1 VKRRL
6 VLLGAPG
13 SGKGTQAEMITR
25 QFGIPITSPGAILRR
40 EKELGTPLGEETAE
54 VLERGGLVSDK
65 IIVELIEDWLRLH
78 GGHGFVFDG
87 FPRTLPQAESL
98 MSILARLRTRLDL
111 AIWLEVS
118 QQTVFD
124 RIAGRLQCGECGF
137 TTSASSAQFAVRP
150 VCPYC
155 DGRLVR
161 RGDDDLGVLQ
171 TRLSEFETKT
181 QPLASF
187 YGKISIL
194 HRIDGNRDREAV
206 FADISRLIED
216 KAPATA

>member
-1 VKRRL
+1 

-25 QFGIPITSPGAILRR
+25 QFGIPVTSPGAILRR
-40 EKELGTPLGEETAE
+40 EKDLGTPLGIETAE
-54 VLERGGLVSDK
+54 ITQRGDLVPDK

-98 MSILARLRTRLDL
+98 LSILTRLRTALDL

-118 QQTVFD
+118 QETVRA
-124 RIAGRLQCGECGF
+124 RISGRLQCRSCGF
-137 TTSASSAQFAVRP
+137 TTSVTSAKFAERS

-155 DGRLVR
+155 DGPLVR
-161 RGDDDLGVLQ
+161 RNDDDVGILQ
-171 TRLSEFETKT
+171 TRLREFATKT
-181 QPLASF
+181 QPLADF
-187 YGKISIL
+187 YGKMSIL
-194 HRIDGNRDREAV
+194 RRIDGNRDRETV
-206 FADISRLIED
+206 FAEISRLIED
-216 KAPATA
+216 KVPA